1 MNDLNL
7 PEPTPDQIPTIMPV
21 IPLRDVVIFPYMI
34 FPVLVGRDSSI
45 RAVTDAIEQDK
56 FIFVVAQRD
65 PEEED
70 PGAEGLYGYGTVA
83 RILQVLKLPNGLMK
97 VLVDGLYQARV
108 RRYDGEKNYTRAEVA
123 IVQRDV
129 RSTTEVKALMRQLDS
144 GFEAYVRAHREIP
157 NESLLGYD
165 NVDEPVR
172 KLYYVSANLLVD
184 IPTRQ
189 SILDMENV
197 VRQYY
202 HLIRIISDE
211 LAILRVEREID
222 EKVNDNIQR
231 SQRKFYI
238 QEQIRILQRELGDD
252 EDFEVGESDELLQ
265 RITDSGMPDEVM
277 TKALDELDKLKKTP
291 MMSPEATVIRNYID
305 WLLAMPWNTFSEDNL
320 SVQNARRVLNA
331 DHYGLEKPKER
342 LLEHIAV
349 LNLVAEMKGQILC
362 FVGPPGV
369 GKTSLG
375 RSIARALNRKFARIA
390 LGGIH
395 DEAEIRGHRRTY
407 IGSMPGKIVQ
417 ALRKAGTANPVILLD
432 EIDKMSRDFQ
442 GDPTSAMLE
451 VLDPEQNNTFNDH
464 YLDVDVDLS
473 KVMFITT
480 ANVQYNIPL
489 PLQDRMEII
498 ELPGYLEHEKLEIA
512 KRHLV
517 RKQIAEHGLEQF
529 AVSFDD
535 DALMKM
541 IREYTQEAGV
551 RNLERA
557 IATACR
563 KLAKEVV
570 FALGGRATRKK
581 AEAPSFAVTPAR
593 VEEFLGVPKFRGKDL
608 VRTGK
613 IGSVIGLA
621 WTSVGGDILHVD
633 VTAMK
638 GQEKLTL
645 TGQLG
650 DVMKE
655 SAQAALSWL
664 RTNAARLGIAD
675 DAFEHREIHIHLP
688 EGAIPKDGP
697 SAGLT
702 MTMAMLSL
710 LTARTPA
717 ADIAMTGEITLLGD
731 VLAIGGLNE
740 KLLAA
745 RRHGLVRVL
754 IPKDNAKDLPEVP
767 KKIRQGL
774 KIIPVATIDDAI
786 PHVFAVMGAKSRG
799 TRTPP
804 TRAK

>member
-7 PEPTPDQIPTIMPV
+7 PDPSPDQIPAKLPV
-21 IPLRDVVIFPYMI
+21 IPLRDVVIFPFMI
-34 FPVLVGRDSSI
+34 FPVLVGRDTSI
-45 RAVTDAIEQDK
+45 RAVTDAIERDK
-56 FIFVVAQRD
+56 YVFVVAQRE

-70 PGAEGLYGYGTVA
+70 PGEDGLFGYGTVA

-97 VLVDGLYQARV
+97 VLVDGLFQARV
-108 RRYDGEKNYTRAEVA
+108 ITYEPGKDYLRAETA
-123 IVQRDV
+123 IIRRDIKK
-129 RSTTEVKALMRQLDS
+129 TTEIKALMRQLDS
-144 GFEAYVRAHREIP
+144 GFESYVRAHRDIP

-189 SILDMENV
+189 SILDMENI

-202 HLIRIISDE
+202 HLIRIINDE
-211 LAILRVEREID
+211 LAILRVEQEID

-252 EDFEVGESDELLQ
+252 DDFDGGENDELQQ
-265 RITDSGMPDEVM
+265 RITESGMPDDVM
-277 TKALDELDKLKKTP
+277 SKALDELDKLKKTP

-305 WLLAMPWNTFSEDNL
+305 WLVAMPWSTYSVDNL
-320 SVQNARRVLNA
+320 SVQNARRVLNT

-349 LNLVAEMKGQILC
+349 LNLVSEMKGQILC

-432 EIDKMSRDFQ
+432 EIDKMSHDFQ

-512 KRHLV
+512 KRHLLP
-517 RKQIAEHGLEQF
+517 KQIAEHGLGAF
-529 AVSFDD
+529 DVRFDD
-535 DALMKM
+535 EAIMKI

-551 RNLERA
+551 RNLERS
-557 IATACR
+557 IATVCR

-570 FALGGRATRKK
+570 FAMSGSATRKK
-581 AEAPSFAVTPAR
+581 AEAPSFGVDPKR
-593 VEEFLGVPKFRGKDL
+593 VELFLGVPKFRSKDL
-608 VRTGK
+608 VRIGK
-613 IGSVIGLA
+613 IGSIIGLA

-633 VTAMK
+633 VTMMK

-655 SAQAALSWL
+655 SAQAALSYL
-664 RTNAARLGIAD
+664 RTNADRLGIAA

-697 SAGLT
+697 SAGIT
-702 MTMAMLSL
+702 MIMAMLSL
-710 LTARTPA
+710 LLRKPPA

-767 KKIRQGL
+767 KKILQGL
-774 KIIPVATIDDAI
+774 KIIPVATVDEAI
-786 PHVFAVMGAKSRG
+786 PHVFGNDILPKAPRKKR
-799 TRTPP
+799 
-804 TRAK
+804 

>member
-7 PEPTPDQIPTIMPV
+7 PDPTPDQIPAQLPV
-21 IPLRDVVIFPYMI
+21 IPLRDVVIFPFMI

-45 RAVTDAIEQDK
+45 RAVTESIEHDK
-56 FIFVVAQRD
+56 YIFVTAQRD
-65 PEEED
+65 PEDED
-70 PGAEGLYGYGTVA
+70 PDIDGLYHHGTVA

-97 VLVDGLYQARV
+97 VLVDGLFRGQASAIRKDREFLRADVKIIEPKV
-108 RRYDGEKNYTRAEVA
+108 RM
-123 IVQRDV
+123 
-129 RSTTEVKALMRQLDS
+129 STEIKALMRQLDS
-144 GFEAYVRAHREIP
+144 TFDAYVRTHRDIP

-165 NVDEPVR
+165 NVDEPIR

-189 SILDMENV
+189 SILEMRDLV
-197 VRQYY
+197 KQYY
-202 HLIRIISDE
+202 HLIRIINDE
-211 LAILRVEREID
+211 LAILRVEHEID

-231 SQRKFYI
+231 SQRKFFI

-252 EDFEVGESDELLQ
+252 DDGESGEFEELQ
-265 RITDSGMPDEVM
+265 RKIIDSGMPDDVM
-277 TKALDELDKLKKTP
+277 SKAVDELEKLRKTP
-291 MMSPEATVIRNYID
+291 MMSPEASVIRNYID
-305 WLLAMPWNTFSEDNL
+305 WLLALPWAVWSTDNL
-320 SVQNARRVLNA
+320 SVKNAKRVLNT
-331 DHYGLEKPKER
+331 DHYGLEKPKDR
-342 LLEHIAV
+342 ILEHIAV
-349 LNLVAEMKGQILC
+349 LNLVEELKGQILC

-375 RSIARALNRKFARIA
+375 KSIARALDRKFVRIA
-390 LGGIH
+390 LGGVH

-407 IGSMPGKIVQ
+407 IGSMPGKIIQ
-417 ALRKAGTANPVILLD
+417 AMRKAGTANPVILLD

-464 YLDVDVDLS
+464 YIDAEFDLS

-480 ANVQYNIPL
+480 ANVQWNIPL

-498 ELPGYLEHEKLEIA
+498 ELPGYLEHEKVEIA

-517 RKQIAEHGLEQF
+517 PKQITEHGLKDFHLHFED
-529 AVSFDD
+529 S
-535 DALMKM
+535 ALLKM
-541 IREYTQEAGV
+541 VREYTQEAGV
-551 RNLERA
+551 RNLERS
-557 IATACR
+557 IATVCR
-563 KLAKEVV
+563 KLAKEIV
-570 FALGGRATRKK
+570 FTMSGGATLKKK
-581 AEAPSFAVTPAR
+581 AISFVVTEAR
-593 VEEFLGVPKFRGKDL
+593 VEEFLGVPKYRSKDL
-608 VRTGK
+608 LRTGK
-613 IGSVIGLA
+613 IGSIVGLA

-633 VTAMK
+633 VTMMK

-655 SAQAALSWL
+655 SAQASLSYL
-664 RTNAARLGIAD
+664 RTNAVRLGIAEN
-675 DAFEHREIHIHLP
+675 AFENREIHIHLP

-697 SAGLT
+697 SAGIT

-710 LTARTPA
+710 LLGKTPE

-745 RRHGLVRVL
+745 RRHGITRVL
-754 IPKDNAKDLPEVP
+754 IPADNMKDLPEVP
-767 KKIRQGL
+767 KKILKGL
-774 KIIPVATIDDAI
+774 KLIPIATIDDAI
-786 PHVFAVMGAKSRG
+786 PHVFGKGIVKRINAR
-799 TRTPP
+799 
-804 TRAK
+804 